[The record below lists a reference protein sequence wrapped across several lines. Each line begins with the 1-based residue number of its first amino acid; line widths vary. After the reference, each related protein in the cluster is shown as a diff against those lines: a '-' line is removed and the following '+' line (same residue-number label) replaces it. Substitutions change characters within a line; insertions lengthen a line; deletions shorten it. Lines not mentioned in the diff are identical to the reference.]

1 MKQLKTSR
9 ELALKEHI
17 LEGHPIT
24 SLEGMVI
31 FGVANTH
38 KTISDLRKQGFWIKT
53 SRIPF
58 VKALRRV
65 NEVGVLQPPSNLP
78 LKELVL
84 TEYQLSR

>member
-1 MKQLKTSR
+1 M
-9 ELALKEHI
+9 
-17 LEGHPIT
+17 T
-24 SLEGMVI
+24 SLEGMVV
-31 FGVANTH
+31 FGVANTT
-38 KTISDLRKQGFWIKT
+38 KTISDSEAGLWIKT

-58 VKALRRV
+58 VKALGRV